1 MRLWLRNN
9 SLSLVFLVLF
19 LVDLA
24 GQSIAGQRSFNEE
37 QLAH

>member
-1 MRLWLRNN
+1 MRLWLRN

-19 LVDLA
+19 LVALA

-37 QLAH
+37 